1 MVLLAASSCTAE
13 PAPPDGQ
20 GKEVMNE
27 NSATVKYFD
36 PDQGKTIERPRLVKT
51 DAEWR
56 AALTPEQYEV
66 TRHGGTECSFTGQLY
81 GNHRPGT
88 YYCIC
93 CGIPLFTADT
103 KFESGTGWPSFFKPV
118 NDLNVRQI
126 SDRSHGMVRTEVRC
140 AVCDSHLGHVF
151 EDGPKPTGLRFCINS
166 AALQFVPSGPEPAPA
181 KP

>member
-1 MVLLAASSCTAE
+1 MVLLAASACTAE
-13 PAPPDGQ
+13 PAATNAQ
-20 GKEVMNE
+20 GKQAMNE
-27 NSATVKYFD
+27 SSATVKIFD
-36 PDQGKTIERPRLVKT
+36 SDRGQVVEKARVVKT
-51 DAEWR
+51 EAEWR
-56 AALTPEQYEV
+56 AALSPEQYQV
-66 TRHGGTECSFTGQLY
+66 ARVGGTECSFTGQLY

-93 CGIPLFTADT
+93 CGIPLFSSDT

-118 NDLNVRQI
+118 SEMNVKQL

-140 AVCDSHLGHVF
+140 AVCDAHLGHVF

-166 AALQFVPSGPEPAPA
+166 AALQFAASGPAPA